1 MHPYYSHVRPLLS
14 LAIDVHL
21 NAARVLLIFLP
32 RFLGLALYYTVHW
45 ILGTLMYLLLWILG
59 TLMYLLLKL
68 DERWDQLW
76 GYPGDLLQ
84 GNDLFEDLF
93 EGAGAV
99 AAAVDPEGSD
109 SD

>member
-32 RFLGLALYYTVHW
+32 QFLGLALYYTVH
-45 ILGTLMYLLLWILG
+45 WILG